1 MNRKKTIKQF
11 PKICFL
17 IALLAALIMVLSIS
31 GCVPSAKQPVTPPLS
46 MDLAGLKAGDLF
58 SFGSYEQDNDVE
70 NGAEP
75 IEWQVLAVEDGRAL
89 VISRYA
95 LDAKPYNESFINVT
109 WSRSTLR
116 SWLNGEFYNNAFDNA
131 EKTNIAEVT
140 NSNPSNVCS
149 RARGGFSTKDRIF
162 LLNFDE
168 ANKYFPSDEVRQ
180 CEATP
185 YAKAHGAYIGENENS
200 WWWLRSPGRT
210 GSAAAIVLYGGYV
223 SNLGYAVNDPYNV
236 VRPAFWL
243 SL

>member
-1 MNRKKTIKQF
+1 MWVMF
-11 PKICFL
+11 
-17 IALLAALIMVLSIS
+17 ALLAALITGEYLS
-31 GCVPSAKQPVTPPLS
+31 GCIPAAKQTVSPPVS
-46 MDLAGLKAGDLF
+46 KKFEGLKAGDLF
-58 SFGSYEQDNDVE
+58 TFGSYEQDNDVE

-75 IEWQVLAVEDGRAL
+75 IEWQVLAVENGQAL

-131 EKTNIAEVT
+131 EKSSIAEVK
-140 NSNPSNVCS
+140 NSNPSNSCS

-168 ANKYFPSDEVRQ
+168 ANKYFTSDDVRQ

-185 YAKAHGAYIGENENS
+185 YAKAYGAYIGENENS